1 MSSKFK
7 RALLSPIP
15 YLFSNNTR
23 RFLIK
28 RWSKGLTNQISGKVT
43 DKFLE
48 LLLKGMD
55 LAFYLSKG
63 YRKNIKDFSAR
74 YVFRTSDHLV
84 GVTTD
89 FRDGDMRIH
98 EEAND
103 DWNARIT
110 FKSAAALRSFIFS
123 KDQDILNSLLKNEVE
138 VDGNL
143 NYIYKFGFMARDLA
157 YKLGVQ

>member
-7 RALLSPIP
+7 RALLRPIP
-15 YLFSNNTR
+15 YLFSDNTG

-28 RWSKGLTNQISGKVT
+28 RWSKDLTNQISGKVT

-74 YVFRTSDHLV
+74 YVFRTSDQLV

-98 EEAND
+98 EEADD

-157 YKLGVQ
+157 HKLGVQ